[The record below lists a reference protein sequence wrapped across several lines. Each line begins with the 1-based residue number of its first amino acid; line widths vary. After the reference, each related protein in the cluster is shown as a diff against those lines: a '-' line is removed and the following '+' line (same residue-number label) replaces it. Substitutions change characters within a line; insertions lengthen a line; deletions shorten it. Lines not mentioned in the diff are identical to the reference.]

1 MAFSGLQSP
10 LVHRKCRFYRNPCH
24 YCHVVT
30 VWSVYSCCLLLL
42 LLACWLFAGSHHV
55 LCYAF
60 CSAVG
65 NAVKVCLKLHLPVS
79 SSVPC
84 KVLSDCVIHS
94 HFASGLPLLLSL
106 VCASRGLL
114 AGNAH
119 HVLFQVLTDALF
131 LCAAARHASMLPGLC
146 SQQGRAAYYVP
157 ICFFPRAPVASI
169 PRLSCAAAHLHQA
182 GCSNLAAAKPLS
194 ISSLCA
200 CILTLGADCS
210 CCCVRWMTSF
220 V

>member
-60 CSAVG
+60 RSAVG
-65 NAVKVCLKLHLPVS
+65 STVKVCLKLHLPVS

-131 LCAAARHASMLPGLC
+131 VCAAARHASMLPGLC
-146 SQQGRAAYYVP
+146 ACVLP
-157 ICFFPRAPVASI
+157 
-169 PRLSCAAAHLHQA
+169 A
-182 GCSNLAAAKPLS
+182 GARCLLCPNLLFSPCSRCIDS
-194 ISSLCA
+194 TSL
-200 CILTLGADCS
+200 L
-210 CCCVRWMTSF
+210 CCCSFASGWLFKPCCCQAFVHFFAVRLYSDSWG
-220 V
+220 